1 MEERMV
7 KTHLIVTDVHDE
19 YNVKWC
25 GRIID
30 TKPLFKNDKP
40 IFVLKSSKTRVEMNT
55 LNMESIERCARRI
68 TNPRG
73 RAAVTTDKTNIY
85 IKEESGKETLIGVV
99 THNHIK
105 TYAPM
110 YDRVGYR

>member
-19 YNVKWC
+19 YHVEWC
-25 GRIID
+25 GKIID
-30 TKPLFKNDKP
+30 TKPLFRNNKP
-40 IFVLKSSKTRVEMNT
+40 IFILRSREARIEMNT
-55 LNMESIERCARRI
+55 LDMKSIERCAKRI

-73 RAAVTTDKTNIY
+73 RAAVATDKTKIY
-85 IKEESGKETLIGVV
+85 IREESGKETLIGVV
-99 THNHIK
+99 THNRIK

-110 YDRVGYR
+110 YDKVGYR